1 MPPLSHSTSAAN
13 ASSDP
18 VDKVANL
25 LMGGEED
32 LGDEAEADD
41 TPEQT
46 EDDALVEDSDDVE
59 ELSDEPTED
68 EEEVDESETD
78 NEEDEQALYEML
90 GVDESQLSVTDD
102 GGFMI
107 NVKVD
112 GKQSQHSLADV
123 IKNYQT
129 ESSTTQKSM
138 ALADEKRQFE
148 TMAGAKAQEINQSL
162 ERNHNLAKILEQEI
176 LADYDKVDW
185 EDLRQY
191 DPAEWSAKRQEYAT
205 KYQKVQRLQ
214 TELAGQAS
222 DAQGAQTAQANQRRQ
237 AFVTEQRD
245 AMLASNPTWV
255 DGDKLQ
261 KDMGTLRS
269 FAKDTYGFTDKDMD
283 SVISAGVIEALKD
296 AQSYRKGSKV
306 AQKKLKKIAPKMQK
320 RGKGGRYVKN
330 QVSKLDKLT
339 KAAHSASGANR
350 RQLQT
355 DAVAELLTGGI

>member
-1 MPPLSHSTSAAN
+1 MPPLSHSTPDAN

-18 VDKVANL
+18 VDEIASL
-25 LMGGEED
+25 LMGGDD

-41 TPEQT
+41 PLEEQT
-46 EDDALVEDSDDVE
+46 DDDTLVEDPDDVE

-68 EEEVDESETD
+68 EDEVDESETD
-78 NEEDEQALYEML
+78 ITDDEQALHEML

-102 GGFMI
+102 GGFLI

-138 ALADEKRQFE
+138 ALADERRQFE
-148 TMAGAKAQEINQSL
+148 TAAGAKAQEIKQSL
-162 ERNHNLAKILEQEI
+162 ERNYSLAKILEQE
-176 LADYDKVDW
+176 LMSDYEKVDW
-185 EDLRQY
+185 DDLRQY
-191 DPAEWSAKRQEYAT
+191 DPAEWTAKRQEYAT
-205 KYQKVQRLQ
+205 KYQKIQRLQ
-214 TELAGQAS
+214 SELEGQA
-222 DAQGAQTAQANQRRQ
+222 AQTQGAQTAQSNQRRN
-237 AFVTEQRD
+237 AFVAEQKE
-245 AMLASNPTWV
+245 AMIANNPSWV
-255 DGDKLQ
+255 DSEKLH

-269 FAKDTYGFTDKDMD
+269 FAKDTYGFTDSDMD

-306 AQKKLKKIAPKMQK
+306 AQKKLKKIVPKMQK

-330 QVSKLDKLT
+330 KVSKLDKLT
-339 KAAHSASGANR
+339 KAAAKATGANKR
-350 RQLQT
+350 DLQT
-355 DAVAELLTGGI
+355 DAIAELLTGI